1 MRHVREASFKEYV
14 TWYLAR
20 ERRKRGQGPDPAQ
33 TPLDRQITHMQR
45 SHPAK
50 LRPWFERA
58 RWSIVLLDTVDEAMD
73 LVCVDNWET
82 RRTGL
87 MTTEGADR
95 RLAGTLVARARATGY
110 FDNVAVIASNALEA
124 HYRQDRISAY
134 RTACPEFYGED
145 RLMICELNAEEQLE
159 SPRAKYYLNDGFGR
173 LLSYLYLV
181 INEGL
186 EYRPVEAI
194 LAQAHAGRG

>member
-14 TWYLAR
+14 AWYLAR

-58 RWSIVLLDTVDEAMD
+58 QWSIVLLDTVHEVMD

-82 RRTGL
+82 RRYGL
-87 MTTEGADR
+87 MTADGADR
-95 RLAGTLVARARATGY
+95 RLARTLVARARATGY
-110 FDNVAVIASNALEA
+110 FDNVAVIASNAMEA
-124 HYRQDRISAY
+124 HFRQDRICAY
-134 RTACPEFYGED
+134 RTACPEFYGDE
-145 RLMICELNAEEQLE
+145 RLMICELSAEEQLE
-159 SPRAKYYLNDGFGR
+159 SPMAKYYLNDGFGR
-173 LLSYLYLV
+173 MLSYLYLV
-181 INEGL
+181 IHEGL